1 MITITRRNG
10 VIMTKQMVIVRIVGE
25 NAKMTKHAK
34 LSNAAQHTAAGGQ
47 LELVT
52 LRPKILLRIL
62 SM

>member
-1 MITITRRNG
+1 
-10 VIMTKQMVIVRIVGE
+10 MTKQMVIVRIVGE